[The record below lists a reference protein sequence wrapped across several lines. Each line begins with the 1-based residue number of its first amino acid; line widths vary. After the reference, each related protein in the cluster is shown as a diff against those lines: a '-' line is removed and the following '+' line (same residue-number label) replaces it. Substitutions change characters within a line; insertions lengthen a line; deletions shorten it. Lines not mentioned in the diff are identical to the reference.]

1 MCNGPPVITP
11 ELGAEYGQQVAE
23 IYRDAELR
31 ILARISQALG
41 VGIGAP
47 DWQVRALAQL
57 QQVRQITLEELRKA
71 SPEAAALIRASLA
84 EAYGLGG
91 LAVFD
96 DVGALLP
103 VIEAMP
109 AAQQAAVGAL
119 ARELTS
125 AINSAT
131 PGILRAVD
139 DVYRA
144 VIADAV
150 GSRLAGGEFQREAIQ
165 RSLQRFLGDGIKTV
179 QTGRGRMGIA
189 DYVHMAVR
197 TGTAK
202 ASLQGQFDT
211 MSASGLDLIIVSP
224 GPRACGICDRWAR
237 LILTTGKSTRRK
249 PDTSLTTGRAIAVRV
264 DGTLAEARQAGVFH
278 PNCRCSSKT
287 YLPGVTKPAELQ
299 RPPWDAEGYAAQQRQ
314 RQIEL
319 GIRKAKTSQA
329 IALTPEGAARAAQRV
344 RDGQAVMRA
353 HLSANPELK
362 RQGAR
367 EQLRG

>member
-1 MCNGPPVITP
+1 MITP

-31 ILARISQALG
+31 ILTRISAALG
-41 VGIGAP
+41 VGIDAP

-57 QQVRQITLEELRKA
+57 QQVRKITLEELRKA
-71 SPEAAALIRASLA
+71 SPEAAAMIRASLA

-96 DVGALLP
+96 DVGDLLP
-103 VIEAMP
+103 LIEAMP

-139 DVYRA
+139 DVYRE
-144 VIADAV
+144 VVADAV
-150 GSRLAGGEFQREAIQ
+150 GSRLAGGEFQREAVQ
-165 RSLQRFLGDGIKTV
+165 RSLQRFLGEGIKTV
-179 QTGRGRMGIA
+179 QTSRGRMGIG

-211 MSASGLDLIIVSP
+211 MSANGLDLIIVSP
-224 GPRACGICDRWAR
+224 GPRACGICDKWAR
-237 LILTTGKSTRRK
+237 LILTTNKTTKRK
-249 PDTSLTTGRAIAVRV
+249 PDTSLTTGRAVVVKV
-264 DGTLAEARQAGVFH
+264 DGTLAEARLAGVFH

-287 YLPGVTKPAELQ
+287 YLPGVTKPEELQ
-299 RPPWDAEGYAAQQRQ
+299 RPPWDAEGYAAQQVQ
-314 RQIEL
+314 RSAER

-329 IALTPEGAARAAQRV
+329 IALTPEGSTRAAQRV
-344 RDGQAVMRA
+344 KDGQAVLRA
-353 HLSANPELK
+353 HLAANPALK
-362 RQGAR
+362 RQSKNEAIR
-367 EQLRG
+367 P